1 MIALEWST
9 EKRKVSDLIP
19 YDFNPRKLTEEKKQQ
34 LIQSLEKFNLV
45 EIPAINTD
53 GKIIAGHQ
61 RIKVLIAVGRG
72 DEIIDVRVP
81 NRQLTEKEFKEY
93 NVTSNVQVGI
103 WDIEIL
109 EEVFSDIDLNGLGLD
124 VKTLPGYKSEHL
136 STEEEEQPFDDTPP
150 LNPITLSGDIYDLI
164 SVKKE
169 LNHRIHC
176 ADSKDSDAIAKLMNG
191 NIADMVWT
199 DPPYNVKISDIVKQ
213 KYEEFSEASGEMTRP
228 EFIQFLKDV
237 FANLYL
243 FSKNSSIHYI
253 CMDWKH
259 IYEIVTAGES
269 VFTRFMNLCI
279 WAKDNGGMGTFYRSK
294 HELVFIFKKGE
305 AKHTNNF
312 ELGQYGRYRTNVWEY
327 PSANSLRGKDD
338 ALGEHPTPKP
348 IDMVADAMLDCSNKN
363 QIVLDLFLGSGSA
376 LIAGEKTERNI
387 YSQEISTNYCDLS
400 VRRWVK
406 YMRDN
411 HNEFK
416 VIRNGRELVD
426 QEIDQY
432 FV

>member
-19 YDFNPRKLTEEKKQQ
+19 FEFNPRKLTEEKKQQ
-34 LIQSLEKFNLV
+34 LIRSLEKFNLV

-61 RIKVLIAVGRG
+61 RIKVLIAIGRG

-81 NRQLTEKEFKEY
+81 NRPLTDQEFKEY

-103 WDIEIL
+103 WDLEVL
-109 EEVFSDIDLNGLGLD
+109 EEVFSDLDLGGLGLD
-124 VKTLPGYKSEHL
+124 LKTLPGYKSQIL
-136 STEEEEQPFDDTPP
+136 GDEEEQPFND
-150 LNPITLSGDIYDLI
+150 NPSANPVTILGDIYELV
-164 SVKKE
+164 SVKKG

-176 ADSKDSDAIAKLMNG
+176 ADSKNVDAISKLMDG
-191 NIADMVWT
+191 KVADMIWT
-199 DPPYNVKISDIVKQ
+199 DPPYNRRMDDIETKDRF
-213 KYEEFSEASGEMTRP
+213 EEFKEASGEMTR
-228 EFIQFLKDV
+228 EQFIQFLQEI

-243 FSKNSSIHYI
+243 FSKDGGIHYI

-259 IYEIVTAGES
+259 IFELITAGES
-269 VFTRFMNLCI
+269 IYNRFMNLCI

-294 HELVFIFKKGE
+294 HELVFVFKKGE

-327 PSANSLRGKDD
+327 PSANSLRGKDE
-338 ALGEHPTPKP
+338 ALGDHPTPKP
-348 IDMVADAMLDCSNKN
+348 VDVVADAMLDCSNKN

-376 LIAGEKTERNI
+376 IIAGEKTDRNV
-387 YSQEISTNYCDLS
+387 YAQELEECYCDLS
-400 VRRWVK
+400 IRRWVK

-411 HNEFK
+411 FNEFK
-416 VIRNGRELVD
+416 VIRNGNELVD
-426 QEIDQY
+426 QEIDQC
-432 FV
+432 FI